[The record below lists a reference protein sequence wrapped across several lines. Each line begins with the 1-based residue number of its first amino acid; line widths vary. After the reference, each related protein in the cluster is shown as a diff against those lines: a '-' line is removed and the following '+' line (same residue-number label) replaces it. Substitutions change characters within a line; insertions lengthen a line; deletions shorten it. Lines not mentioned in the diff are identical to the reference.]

1 MICDQ
6 QVTQAPG
13 CLLASSP
20 TKQLPA
26 PPLHHSRP
34 QPSRLPPPGPS
45 PPPCSWL
52 PTFYHQVYGVDVAGS
67 SAYSVLPFVV
77 TVAATNAA
85 GWIADGLVN
94 NKVRWSTTMCQL
106 ASLHL

>member
-1 MICDQ
+1 MVCDQ
-6 QVTQAPG
+6 QGDEPPPPPSSAP
-13 CLLASSP
+13 S
-20 TKQLPA
+20 PA
-26 PPLHHSRP
+26 PALPGH

-45 PPPCSWL
+45 PSPPRSWL

>member
-1 MICDQ
+1 M
-6 QVTQAPG
+6 P
-13 CLLASSP
+13 LPRPPAS
-20 TKQLPA
+20 
-26 PPLHHSRP
+26 
-34 QPSRLPPPGPS
+34 
-45 PPPCSWL
+45 PPCSWL

-94 NKVRWSTTMCQL
+94 NKVRWPAGCVLGL
-106 ASLHL
+106 ALPLRLVAAQ